1 VFPVKKQTMKPVEEE
16 KNQGFAL
23 LFGGQLG
30 EMLSPLESLNAHEC
44 NVLRDLAWVFLMYRK
59 VLRSRL
65 WPSSFKVGV

>member
-1 VFPVKKQTMKPVEEE
+1 MKPVEEE

-65 WPSSFKVGV
+65 